1 MAEQK
6 KPETT
11 EIAIIDERN
20 IRDKIYEVRGVK
32 VMLGFE
38 LAEIYGYETKNFNRQ
53 VKNNAERFEGDQFM
67 FQLTNEEVNDL
78 SRCKNF
84 TLNRGTGR
92 GSNIKYNPH
101 AFTEQ
106 GVYLLMTVLRGDL
119 AVRQSRALVLAFK
132 AMKDY
137 IIETQG
143 LASQRDVLRLS
154 MQTTE
159 NTEAIR
165 ELQSTVKDQEKLLAD
180 QQKSILAIEDQLMDA
195 REQLNETVKK
205 SDLAPVLLQFQKE
218 EQKEILL
225 LNGEPVTADL
235 TYMDIYSKA
244 GKNVYLVDNYISLK
258 TLNLL
263 QTVKAGVSVTVFSDN
278 LGNWLHASDEADFR
292 MQFPGI
298 PIQFITV
305 GGITHDR
312 YIILDYDETEER
324 IFLCGSSSKDTGIR
338 KISTIVEMN
347 SDGVKKLLHGV
358 VDQMKQNPALSLK

>member
-11 EIAIIDERN
+11 EIAIINERN

-32 VMLGFE
+32 VMLDFE

-165 ELQSTVKDQEKLLAD
+165 ELQSTVKDQQKLLAD
-180 QQKSILAIEDQLMDA
+180 QQKAILAIDDQLMNA

-292 MQFPGI
+292 TQFPGI
-298 PIQFITV
+298 PLQFITV

-312 YIILDYDETEER
+312 YIILDYNEPGER